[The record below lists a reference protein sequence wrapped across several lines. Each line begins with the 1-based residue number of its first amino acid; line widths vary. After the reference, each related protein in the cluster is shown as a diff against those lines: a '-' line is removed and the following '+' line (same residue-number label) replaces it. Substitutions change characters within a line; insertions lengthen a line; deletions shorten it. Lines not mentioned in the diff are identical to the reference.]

1 MRLERRLVVVPFLD
15 RPTPLQAFAMAS
27 TLSDAADAF
36 YAAGNQMLAGDR
48 SGFEAIWSE
57 ADDISH
63 LGPTGAIC
71 SGRAAVM
78 EEFAKEAAMG
88 FEGTLV
94 ADDRRFV
101 EIADMGYMVC
111 MERTNDMTKA
121 GEEITVDIRATTIF
135 RKEAGHWRVVHHHTD
150 RF

>member
-1 MRLERRLVVVPFLD
+1 MP
-15 RPTPLQAFAMAS
+15 A
-27 TLSDAADAF
+27 TLTDAADAF
-36 YAAGNQMLAGDR
+36 YAAGNQMLAGDL

-71 SGRAAVM
+71 IGRAAVM

-88 FEGTLV
+88 FEGTLR
-94 ADDRRFV
+94 AEDRQFV
-101 EIADMGYMVC
+101 ESPEMGYLICV
-111 MERTNDMTKA
+111 ERTRGMTKA
-121 GEEITVDIRATTIF
+121 GESITVDIRATTIF
-135 RKEAGHWRVVHHHTD
+135 RNEAGDWRVVHHHTD